1 MRFYRTV
8 VVAALAMVSAGA
20 LASNLTA
27 QAPDPL
33 VGTWQMDVAQSKFS
47 PGPPL
52 KSAQL
57 KFEPAGKGMK
67 STSDSVTADGQM
79 RHQQFTAL
87 NDGKDYPITDSAIA
101 DTVSL
106 KGSGNTRV
114 RTDKKGGKVVMT
126 YNGTISSD
134 GRTFTVQQKG
144 IGPKG
149 EAVDNVLLFRKQ

>member
-8 VVAALAMVSAGA
+8 VAAAVVMVNVGA
-20 LASNLTA
+20 LASNVTA

-33 VGTWQMDVAQSKFS
+33 IGTWHMDVAQSKFS

-57 KFEPAGKGMK
+57 KFEPAGRGMK
-67 STSDSVTADGQM
+67 STSDIVAPDGQV
-79 RHQQFTAL
+79 RHQEFTAL

-106 KGSGNTRV
+106 QGSGNARV

-144 IGPKG
+144 TGPKG
-149 EAVDNVLLFRKQ
+149 EAVNNTLVFRKQ